1 MSVWP
6 EPVWFD
12 DNDQR
17 WLHGEGDPSV
27 RRARLGIGEDDNP
40 VTVSRSQLLLQ
51 YLLALDP
58 LVPELHRRPD
68 GRGLPPRASA

>member
-1 MSVWP
+1 
-6 EPVWFD
+6 
-12 DNDQR
+12 
-17 WLHGEGDPSV
+17 
-27 RRARLGIGEDDNP
+27 
-40 VTVSRSQLLLQ
+40 LLLQ